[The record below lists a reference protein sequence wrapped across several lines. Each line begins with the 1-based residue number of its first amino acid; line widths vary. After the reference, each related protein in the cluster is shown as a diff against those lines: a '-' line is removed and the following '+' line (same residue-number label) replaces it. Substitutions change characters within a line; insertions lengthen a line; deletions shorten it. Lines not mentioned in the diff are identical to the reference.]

1 MTEHVL
7 DASAML
13 ALLRREKGYEKVASV
28 VRTSKASTVNLAEV
42 GSYLMNAGD
51 TLANTTAQLDSLG
64 VEVIPFDEKQAIE
77 VARLRPLTRSLSLS
91 LSDRAC
97 LALARQLRLPAMTT
111 DRAWTRLQIGVQVI
125 AIR

>member
-1 MTEHVL
+1 
-7 DASAML
+7 
-13 ALLRREKGYEKVASV
+13 
-28 VRTSKASTVNLAEV
+28 
-42 GSYLMNAGD
+42 MNAGD